1 MDCALPHR
9 LLCYSS
15 NDTRNCIEERL
26 SLATAI
32 YNVIFSNNKYY
43 IKQYIHFI
51 LSLCKLLSHMLY
63 NTPTMKTDVSR
74 VSLVVIIA
82 IVFGITLSA
91 IGAFELAD
99 AQTNKTKGTST
110 NATNNT
116 GIGSAQQIENLTRGN
131 TALLENGSN
140 NANSAGVMKGL
151 EKEQTSDTGG
161 NMTAADKTTGQKAT
175 GQKATGQNATS
186 QKATGQNATSQK
198 ATGQNATS
206 QKATGQ
212 NATSQNAT
220 SASTSSANN
229 TKANSTSSQNK
240 TGNPLSNIPVIG
252 KLFK

>member
-1 MDCALPHR
+1 
-9 LLCYSS
+9 
-15 NDTRNCIEERL
+15 
-26 SLATAI
+26 
-32 YNVIFSNNKYY
+32 
-43 IKQYIHFI
+43 
-51 LSLCKLLSHMLY
+51 MLY

-82 IVFGITLSA
+82 IVFGITLAA

-116 GIGSAQQIENLTRGN
+116 GIGSARQIENLTRGN

-151 EKEQTSDTGG
+151 EKEQTSDTAG
-161 NMTAADKTTGQKAT
+161 NMTAADKTTG
-175 GQKATGQNATS
+175 
-186 QKATGQNATSQK
+186 QK

-220 SASTSSANN
+220 NASTSSANN
-229 TKANSTSSQNK
+229 TKANSTNSTSSQNK

>member
-1 MDCALPHR
+1 
-9 LLCYSS
+9 
-15 NDTRNCIEERL
+15 
-26 SLATAI
+26 
-32 YNVIFSNNKYY
+32 
-43 IKQYIHFI
+43 
-51 LSLCKLLSHMLY
+51 MLY

-116 GIGSAQQIENLTRGN
+116 GIGSARQIENLTRGN

-151 EKEQTSDTGG
+151 EKEQTSDTAG
-161 NMTAADKTTGQKAT
+161 NMTAADKTTG
-175 GQKATGQNATS
+175 

-220 SASTSSANN
+220 NASTSSANN
-229 TKANSTSSQNK
+229 TKANSTNSTSSQNK

>member
-175 GQKATGQNATS
+175 GQ
-186 QKATGQNATSQK
+186 NATSQK

>member
-1 MDCALPHR
+1 
-9 LLCYSS
+9 
-15 NDTRNCIEERL
+15 
-26 SLATAI
+26 
-32 YNVIFSNNKYY
+32 
-43 IKQYIHFI
+43 
-51 LSLCKLLSHMLY
+51 MLY

-116 GIGSAQQIENLTRGN
+116 GIGSARQIENLTRGN

-151 EKEQTSDTGG
+151 EKEQTSDTAG
-161 NMTAADKTTGQKAT
+161 NMTAADKTTG
-175 GQKATGQNATS
+175 
-186 QKATGQNATSQK
+186 QK

-220 SASTSSANN
+220 NASTSSANN
-229 TKANSTSSQNK
+229 TKANSTNSTSSQNK

>member
-1 MDCALPHR
+1 MDCSLPHR

-15 NDTRNCIEERL
+15 NHTRNYIEERL
-26 SLATAI
+26 SLAAAI
-32 YNVIFSNNKYY
+32 YNVIFSNNKDY

-116 GIGSAQQIENLTRGN
+116 GIGSARQIENLTRGN

-151 EKEQTSDTGG
+151 EKEQTSDTAG
-161 NMTAADKTTGQKAT
+161 NMTAADKTTG
-175 GQKATGQNATS
+175 

-220 SASTSSANN
+220 NASTSSANN
-229 TKANSTSSQNK
+229 TKANSTNSTSSQNK

>member
-1 MDCALPHR
+1 
-9 LLCYSS
+9 
-15 NDTRNCIEERL
+15 
-26 SLATAI
+26 
-32 YNVIFSNNKYY
+32 
-43 IKQYIHFI
+43 
-51 LSLCKLLSHMLY
+51 MLY

-82 IVFGITLSA
+82 IVFGITLAA

-116 GIGSAQQIENLTRGN
+116 GIGSARQIENLTRGN

-140 NANSAGVMKGL
+140 NANPTGVMKGL
-151 EKEQTSDTGG
+151 EKEQTSDTAG
-161 NMTAADKTTGQKAT
+161 NMTAADKTT

-212 NATSQNAT
+212 NATS
-220 SASTSSANN
+220 ASTSSANN
-229 TKANSTSSQNK
+229 TKTNNTSSQNK